1 MVSTIVGTFTVSD
14 KLIMHSRLYRLVWN
28 MAMTSTEIN
37 RLFMYSSVRL
47 VKEIMLML
55 TDSSDWWKVEEGVHS
70 ITQSDHIN
78 PLAPGVSVDVIIH
91 GAGQEVNLPAG
102 RAGGE
107 VGHSNTAVEA
117 AGAGHGPGTLIASV
131 TLVDVQPRT

>member
-1 MVSTIVGTFTVSD
+1 MTFTE
-14 KLIMHSRLYRLVWN
+14 
-28 MAMTSTEIN
+28 TN

-47 VKEIMLML
+47 VMEIMLML
-55 TDSSDWWKVEEGVHS
+55 TDSDWWKVFPTEGGVHS
-70 ITQSDHIN
+70 VTQSGHIN

-102 RAGGE
+102 RAGEE

-117 AGAGHGPGTLIASV
+117 EGAGHEFKLV
-131 TLVDVQPRT
+131 LHTLVQVQWLVASHLSSTLSLPANWKI